1 MKLDNRPKKLV
12 LKGVGADGLEHAKNW
27 YQVSNPTLSP
37 YIMLM
42 CMQSTGQLDT
52 VETTD
57 DGDVVVG
64 FKSRAAAEQV
74 RLYSVDWR

>member
-12 LKGVGADGLEHAKNW
+12 LKGVGADALEHAKTW

-42 CMQSTGQLDT
+42 CM
-52 VETTD
+52 
-57 DGDVVVG
+57 
-64 FKSRAAAEQV
+64 
-74 RLYSVDWR
+74 